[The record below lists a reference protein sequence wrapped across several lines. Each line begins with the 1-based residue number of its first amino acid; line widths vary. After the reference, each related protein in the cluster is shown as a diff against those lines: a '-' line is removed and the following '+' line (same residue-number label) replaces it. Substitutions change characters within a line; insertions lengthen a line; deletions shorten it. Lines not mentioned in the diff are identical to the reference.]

1 MYGYQHWFPFC
12 NGLSQLVVI
21 ENSRNGNFV
30 VSSVNN
36 SNFASENV
44 DDEQLSRPVHKQT
57 QGVILDL
64 STSQLHLALLKETI
78 ENSKTIVLSILL
90 KFLVCVLFNIISECT
105 I

>member
-1 MYGYQHWFPFC
+1 MAILSFPW
-12 NGLSQLVVI
+12 LIIQILHLKMLTM
-21 ENSRNGNFV
+21 NSCH
-30 VSSVNN
+30 
-36 SNFASENV
+36 
-44 DDEQLSRPVHKQT
+44 LLVHKQT

-90 KFLVCVLFNIISECT
+90 KFLVYVLLNIISECT

>member
-1 MYGYQHWFPFC
+1 MAILSFPW
-12 NGLSQLVVI
+12 LIIQILHLKMLTM
-21 ENSRNGNFV
+21 NSCHLP
-30 VSSVNN
+30 
-36 SNFASENV
+36 A
-44 DDEQLSRPVHKQT
+44 HKQT

-78 ENSKTIVLSILL
+78 ENSKTIVLSMLL